1 MARNV
6 HLPEAVGGIAAV
18 ASQDGFI
25 IMGDS
30 HGMLGEG
37 GGAISITELANGE
50 EWRVE
55 TVKDVGFG
63 GSKREARDGQIA
75 HGMRH
80 NLRAVGQ
87 GHRDRSWV
95 RQDIGKASSVGRK
108 EVASSAG
115 VSNYRFGRGINWC
128 GRKWFN

>member
-6 HLPEAVGGIAAV
+6 HLPEAVGGVAAV
-18 ASQDGFI
+18 ARQDGFI
-25 IMGDS
+25 IMGDG
-30 HGMLGEG
+30 HGMLGKG
-37 GGAISITELANGE
+37 GSAISITELANGE

-55 TVKDVGFG
+55 AVKDVGFG
-63 GSKREARDGQIA
+63 GSSREAGDWKIA

-87 GHRDRSWV
+87 GHRDGSGV
-95 RQDIGKASSVGRK
+95 RQDIGKASSGGRK
-108 EVASSAG
+108 EVAGGAG